1 LTNPRKTNR
10 GRAAGAGELPRVT
23 RFAAFAPRQTD
34 QDPLCL
40 TPSSL
45 PAWRRGLAAF
55 ALVVLSA
62 SPEQHLRVLLAART
76 GAVQLPSGTI
86 ELNSGIA
93 LPDGAHDLVI
103 SGNSTTLR
111 CSGAFRGSAVLSCQH
126 CRRITIRDLSID
138 GNRAQLEKPL
148 PPPPSGGPTFASYFA
163 NNGLLFTDTDGITV
177 ENVTLRNIA
186 GLAILAS
193 NTHHVKIRHSSVAD
207 SGSNNARGRNNTSGG
222 ILIEE
227 GSSDFE
233 VSQCTLRTIRG
244 NGIWTHSR
252 FARNA
257 NGVIAGNT
265 LSEIGRDAIQV
276 GHATNVRV
284 TGNLGSKIGFP
295 ASEIDAE
302 ALATPV
308 GIDTSGNVDRSV
320 YEGNHF
326 EEINGKCIDLDGF
339 HDGAVRDNTCVNH
352 GRPEDYSWGN
362 FGIVMNNSNP
372 DMESRNIVIEENE
385 ISGTKYGGIFVIGT
399 GHKVRGNRL
408 SRINLTHCPE
418 GAARFACEFREQPGM
433 LESGIY
439 LGSLAQRPAPARGNV
454 VERNIV
460 KGWRMRTRCVGFAPG
475 VSAAGNTIRGNVC
488 SDE

>member
-1 LTNPRKTNR
+1 ML
-10 GRAAGAGELPRVT
+10 RA
-23 RFAAFAPRQTD
+23 
-34 QDPLCL
+34 
-40 TPSSL
+40 
-45 PAWRRGLAAF
+45 PALAVF
-55 ALVVLSA
+55 LFLSG
-62 SPEQHLRVLLAART
+62 SPEQHLRTLLAART

-86 ELNSGIA
+86 ELDSGIA

-111 CSGAFRGSAVLSCQH
+111 ASGAFRGRAVLSCSH
-126 CRRITIRDLSID
+126 CRRITIRNLSID
-138 GNRAQLEKPL
+138 GNLAQLENPLPL
-148 PPPPSGGPTFASYFA
+148 PPSGQTFADFFT
-163 NNGLLFTDTDGITV
+163 NNGLLFTDSDGITV

-186 GLAILAS
+186 GFAVLAS
-193 NTHHVKIRHSSVAD
+193 RVHQVTIRHADVTD
-207 SGSNNARGRNNTSGG
+207 SGSHTAKGHNNTTGG

-233 VSQCTLRTIRG
+233 ISHCTLRAIRG

-252 FARNA
+252 ATRNA
-257 NGVIAGNT
+257 NGVIADNT
-265 LSEIGRDAIQV
+265 LVEIGRDAIQV

-284 TGNLGSKIGFP
+284 TGNHGSKIGFP
-295 ASEIDAE
+295 ASEIDVE

-308 GIDTSGNVDRSV
+308 GIDTAGNVDRSV

-339 HDGAVRDNTCVNH
+339 HDGAVRTNACVNH
-352 GRPEDYSWGN
+352 GRAEEYSWGH

-372 DMESRNIVIEENE
+372 DMESRNIVIEGNE
-385 ISGTKYGGIFVIGT
+385 ISGTKFGGIFVIGT
-399 GHKVRGNRL
+399 GHTVRGNRL
-408 SRINLTHCPE
+408 SRINLAHCPE
-418 GAARFACEFREQPGM
+418 DIARFGCAWPAQPGV

-439 LGSLAQRPAPARGNV
+439 LGSRAQRPAPARGNV

-460 KGWRMRTRCVGFAPG
+460 KGWRMRAHCIGFAPG
-475 VSAAGNTIRGNVC
+475 VSAAGNTIRDNEC